1 MLAGGLDQTYRDMLA
16 TGFRLSTR
24 IEVWRSGVRI
34 DTYGNEGLPKYGGAV
49 SATLMSQVSRQLSL
63 STDGTLFPDDEDDLL
78 APWGNELRVYHLVE
92 AGAGVPYEFQTFRG
106 RINDVQLNDEGD
118 LAIQCLDRGADVN
131 DSQFS
136 VPENA
141 IVGATVTSEFRRLV
155 SQGVLDAE
163 FGDFDFITEVTP
175 VLTWEWDRGAACD
188 DLAAA
193 GNAFWYALANGDY
206 VMRYIPWTVNQVPL
220 LTLSQGEGGILTT
233 AVPALSREN
242 VFNVVTVVGERA
254 DGTGPV
260 WSVLADNDPASP
272 TYVDG
277 GFGRKGKLINLQT
290 VITSGQAQV
299 LARAALRQAK
309 SLTRSWSMTLPADPS
324 IELGD
329 CFSIVARGLGPD
341 VQVVNQFEL
350 PLLGSTEMS
359 MNTRALQPINVQV
372 EEV

>member
-1 MLAGGLDQTYRDMLA
+1 MYAGGLDATYRSMLA
-16 TGFRLSTR
+16 YGARVSSR
-24 IEVWRSGVRI
+24 IEVWRSGSRI
-34 DTYGNEGLPKYGGAV
+34 DTYGSLGLPKYGGSIA
-49 SATLMSQVSRQLSL
+49 ATLMSQVARQMSVA
-63 STDGTLFPDDEDDLL
+63 TDGALFPDDVDDLL
-78 APWGNELRVYHLVE
+78 APWGNELRVYHLVQ
-92 AGAGVPYEFQTFRG
+92 AGAGVPYEFPTFRG
-106 RINDVQLNDEGD
+106 RINDVSLNDEGD
-118 LAIQCLDRGADVN
+118 LLLQCIDRGGDVN

-141 IVGATVTSEFRRLV
+141 NVGATVTSEFRRLV
-155 SQGVLDAE
+155 SEGVLDAE

-175 VLTWEWDRGAACD
+175 TLTWEWDRGSACD

-206 VMRYIPWTVNQVPL
+206 VMRYIPWTIDQEPL
-220 LTLSQGEGGILTT
+220 LTLTQGEGGVLTS
-233 AVPALSREN
+233 AVPSLSREN
-242 VFNVVTVVGERA
+242 VYNVVTVVGERG
-254 DGTGPV
+254 DGETPV

-290 VITSGQAQV
+290 VVTQGQAQI

-309 SLTRSWSMTLPADPS
+309 SLSRSWDLALPIDPS

-341 VQVVNQFEL
+341 VQVAHQFQL
-350 PLLGSTEMS
+350 PLLGSETMTMS
-359 MNTRALQPINVQV
+359 TRALQPINAQV

>member
-1 MLAGGLDQTYRDMLA
+1 MLSGGLDLAYRDLIA
-16 TGFRLSTR
+16 YGANVSTR
-24 IEVWRSGVRI
+24 IEVWRQGVRI
-34 DTYGNEGLPKYGGAV
+34 DTYGDEGLPKYGGAV
-49 SATLMSQVSRQLSL
+49 QATLMSQVARQLSL

-78 APWGNELRVYHLVE
+78 APWGNELRVFHLVR
-92 AGAGVPYEFQTFRG
+92 AGAGVPYEFPTFRG

-118 LAIQCLDRGADVN
+118 LMIDCLDRGADVN

-141 IVGATVTSEFRRLV
+141 IAGATVTSEFRRLV

-163 FGDFDFITEVTP
+163 FGTFDFITEITP
-175 VLTWEWDRGAACD
+175 VLTWEWDRGSACD

-206 VMRYIPWTVNQVPL
+206 VMRYVPWTINQTPL
-220 LTLSQGEGGILTT
+220 LTMTQGEGGYLTT
-233 AVPALSREN
+233 AVPSLSREN
-242 VFNVVTVVGERA
+242 VYNIVTVVGERA
-254 DGTGPV
+254 DGGDPV
-260 WSVLADNDPASP
+260 WAVLADNDPTSK

-290 VITSGQAQV
+290 VITSGQAQI

-309 SLTRSWSMTLPADPS
+309 SLSRSWSLTLPIDPS

-341 VQVVNQFEL
+341 VQVVHQFTL
-350 PLLGSTEMS
+350 PLLGAEEMT
-359 MNTRALQPINVQV
+359 MQTRALQPVDVQV